1 MSTTNEASGMASKTF
16 EIDGLA
22 PQNCST
28 PTGMRDEIILIA
40 WLIVLMRV
48 QESSLVRCEWQ
59 YQGSPQELE
68 NGDAVRSLSPNDVM
82 IGLQSHTGQSAAILA
97 GTVPSITEEQQSA
110 LSSPASI
117 RLSTGPL
124 SLSSEDAKDEV
135 SQGDLLFIRQ
145 TLTFLR
151 NQLVHLELRR
161 DGGKLCIQP
170 LFSTDDVPAWT
181 ISRLMETLADTM
193 RTCILHPYSRIE
205 DGIRPAARDLDDLW
219 GWNHSLPPTLDYCM
233 HDVISEQARS
243 NPDKV
248 AIASWDGE
256 LTYGQVDKYSTITA
270 GRLVSK
276 GVKLHDFVPLCFE
289 KSRWTIVAVL
299 AVMKVGGTLVM
310 MDPSLP
316 LARLQNM
323 ATQVNATTMLSSRQ
337 QERFSKT
344 ILPDG
349 NLLIVEADSFS
360 SSSDLEAAVQLE
372 PVPPA
377 ALMYLIFTSGST
389 GTPKGVKI
397 SHRTYT
403 SSAIPRAQA
412 VGYTPNSRVLDF
424 ASYAFDVSIDS
435 MLLTLGNGG
444 CLCIPSDEDRMND
457 INNAIRKMQINY
469 AGITPS
475 LARILEPDV
484 IASLEALGLGG
495 EAAAAS
501 DVALWGQSARIVI
514 GYGPCECTIG
524 CTINSDTATGRPYI
538 SIGTGN
544 GAAMWIVDP
553 NDHEVLLPVGAVGEL
568 LVEGPI
574 VGQGYLND
582 PEKTAAAFIED
593 PAWLTKGH
601 KHYTGRRGRLYKTGD
616 LGKYDPDGS
625 GGIIFAG
632 RKDTQVKLR
641 GQRVELSEIESQLNA
656 RLPSDSTVIVEVI
669 KPTSSGGQ
677 PTLVAF
683 VTFQSLSG
691 TSQDEIKSVEL
702 PEDLRNKLSEANEGI
717 VKVLPR
723 YMIPT
728 TYIPV
733 NILPVLISGKT
744 DRKRLRQFG
753 IDVDLQN
760 LDRAAAP
767 PTESRELNDLE
778 LRLRQVWSTT
788 LKLDE
793 GIIGANDNFFVLGGD
808 SLAAMKMVSAC
819 REQGLEVTVT
829 DTFNN
834 PTLAAMASVVRTC
847 DSSTA
852 EEMPAFSMISRS
864 VEEAQAEAAEACGVE
879 PTAVEDIYPC
889 TATQESLFTFSLK
902 STKAYIAQRV
912 SRIPEQIDLE
922 AWKRAWEHVVATSPI
937 LRTRLAQL
945 KEPGLQQVV
954 LKEGVNWRAST
965 SLKRYLED
973 DLKERS
979 ELGQGLARY
988 AIVEDAQESQR
999 YMVWTVHHVLY
1010 DGWSEP
1016 TILQKISDYLQDDKS
1031 GPPAYMKDFVK
1042 FLVDTDAAKMK
1053 DFWRQELDGASGSQ
1067 FPRLPTRDYMPTPN
1081 GMVERIIP
1089 LKASD
1094 CSPFTKAT
1102 IVRGAWALVASQ
1114 YTGNDDV
1121 VFGET
1126 MTGRDIPLRGA
1137 ENIVGPMIATIPM
1150 RVRVRRNMSVEA
1162 YLQAVQQ
1169 GVLARIPYQHMGMQN
1184 IRKVSQDA
1192 QYACEAGTGLVI
1204 QPELEYDGDE
1214 LGFAKGDP
1222 VREALHF
1229 NPYPLML
1236 AFGIRNDGF
1245 RVCASFDRDLVAVAQ
1260 MERVLAQLEAACS
1273 EIVRDLSRSLNEV
1286 SSLPSGE
1293 LDQIWSWNKDAP
1305 LECDSSSDI
1314 IRASKNLKQGSVY
1327 PRAVIPW
1334 VCNPVNSALLS
1345 PIGSVGELWLE
1356 GNVLPGNDSI
1366 SPSWLL
1372 EGSSEHAGRSSPVK
1386 PTGDLVQLQADGS
1399 LLFVGRKD
1407 EFLSAQGH
1415 TVDAAELEAHAKA
1428 HLPQAC
1434 RAITAEFHHQMSTG
1448 TQQPTVGSVLFI
1460 EQPPFEDG
1468 ALTLLSEPKEL
1479 ICGAVSAQSC
1489 QTTICATVSTDL
1501 AAATKR
1507 LDKFIRDS
1515 LPSYMMPSAYII
1527 VDNIPLDSDGQVD
1540 RDCLNRLATS
1550 LSPEDLNQITN
1561 GLQQAWAS
1569 SANTAKLS
1577 GPAGI
1582 LRAAWSEVLRIPEQQ
1597 IDVDDNFFRLGGDSV
1612 LAMKLISNLR
1622 AQGHG
1627 LTVADIFQNMRL
1639 SDAARV
1645 LKVNHR
1651 PQAKAQSYKPFS
1663 TLTAPDTQRFVSQD
1677 VQPKL
1682 ANQSWT
1688 VQDVLPATEMQVLDI
1703 KATIRKPRT
1712 SVQYTMMMFEG
1723 GVDRQRLIEAYGKLV
1738 KTHDMLRTVFVQH
1751 ESEYYQVVLEDL
1763 EAPIALESV
1772 DATLGQGINELCLAD
1787 ADSDYSLGSP
1797 FLKASL
1803 VESKDGRTGLVVRLS
1818 HAQYDGVSLPRLLRD
1833 LETLYTGAQLADF
1846 VPFPAY
1852 VAAIQN
1858 ESNVQKAQK
1867 YWSTLLNGSSLSV
1880 LEGTSKSVLDR
1891 GLFLSK
1897 EVAVPNRPSE
1907 ITTSNLLTA
1916 AWALFLARSVHTLDV
1931 TFGAVSSG
1939 RNIDLANV
1947 EEVVGPCYN
1956 IIPVRVKLD
1965 PGCSYLS
1972 LLRSVQAQM
1981 AESTAYDT
1989 FGFGAIARSCG
2000 VSWGAGGGSS
2010 SSFDSIVHHQD
2021 FEDFDEMPFGDVSCK
2036 VDILNPHGDAAYPF
2050 KAVTFVKQGKLHVGV
2065 VGSEKDATR
2074 VEEILEMFAGV
2085 VEEVAAGGEKGV
2097 EMVFDQ

>member
-1 MSTTNEASGMASKTF
+1 MKKT
-16 EIDGLA
+16 
-22 PQNCST
+22 
-28 PTGMRDEIILIA
+28 
-40 WLIVLMRV
+40 
-48 QESSLVRCEWQ
+48 
-59 YQGSPQELE
+59 
-68 NGDAVRSLSPNDVM
+68 
-82 IGLQSHTGQSAAILA
+82 
-97 GTVPSITEEQQSA
+97 
-110 LSSPASI
+110 
-117 RLSTGPL
+117 
-124 SLSSEDAKDEV
+124 
-135 SQGDLLFIRQ
+135 LFRQ
-145 TLTFLR
+145 TDTDWYT
-151 NQLVHLELRR
+151 NQLVHLELRQV
-161 DGGKLCIQP
+161 GGKLCIQP
-170 LFSTDDVPAWT
+170 LFSTDDVPEWT
-181 ISRLMETLADTM
+181 ISRLMDTLADTM
-193 RTCILHPYSRIE
+193 RTCILSPHSSIGE
-205 DGIRPAARDLDDLW
+205 CIKPASRDLDDLW
-219 GWNHSLPPTLDYCM
+219 SWNYSLAPTLDYCM

-243 NPDKV
+243 SPDKV

-256 LTYGQVDKYSTITA
+256 LTYAEVDRYSTIVA

-299 AVMKVGGTLVM
+299 AVMKAGGTLVM

-323 ATQVNATTMLSSRQ
+323 AAQVNATTILSSHQ
-337 QERFSKT
+337 QEGFSKT

-349 NLLIVEADSFS
+349 NLLVVEADSFS
-360 SSSDLEAAVQLE
+360 PSSDLEATVQLA
-372 PVPPA
+372 PVSPT

-412 VGYTPNSRVLDF
+412 VGYTTKSRVLDF

-501 DVALWGQSARIVI
+501 DVALWGLSARIVI

-553 NDHEVLLPVGAVGEL
+553 NDHEILLPVGAVGEL

-582 PEKTAAAFIED
+582 PEKTAAAFIKD

-601 KHYTGRRGRLYKTGD
+601 KHYAGRRGRLYKTGD

-656 RLPSDSTVIVEVI
+656 RLPSDATVIAEVI

-677 PTLVAF
+677 PTLAAF

-691 TSQDEIKSVEL
+691 SSQDEIKSVEL
-702 PEDLRNKLSEANEGI
+702 PADLRDKLNEANEGI

-723 YMIPT
+723 YMVPT
-728 TYIPV
+728 AYIPV

-753 IDVDLQN
+753 STVDLQN
-760 LDRAAAP
+760 LDQASAP
-767 PTESRELNDLE
+767 PSESRDLNDLE
-778 LRLRQVWSTT
+778 LRLRQVWSAI
-788 LKLDE
+788 LNLDE
-793 GIIGANDNFFVLGGD
+793 SVIGANDNFFVLGGD

-819 REQGLEVTVT
+819 REHGLEVTVT

-847 DSSTA
+847 DSSVE
-852 EEMPAFSMISRS
+852 EEMPPFSMISRS
-864 VEEAQAEAAEACGVE
+864 VEDAQLEAAEACGVE

-912 SRIPEQIDLE
+912 SRIPEHIDLD
-922 AWKRAWEHVVATSPI
+922 AWKRAWELVVATSPI

-954 LKEGVNWRAST
+954 LKDGITWRVSKDLT
-965 SLKRYLED
+965 KYLED

-979 ELGQGLARY
+979 ELGQNLARY
-988 AIVEDAQESQR
+988 AIVEDAQENQR

-1016 TILQKISDYLQDDKS
+1016 IILQKIRDHLQGNKS
-1031 GPPAYMKDFVK
+1031 GPSAYMKDFVK
-1042 FLVDTDAAKMK
+1042 FLVDTDATKMK

-1114 YTGNDDV
+1114 YTGNGDV

-1150 RVRVRRNMSVEA
+1150 RVRVHRNMSVEA

-1204 QPELEYDGDE
+1204 QPEPEYDGDE

-1245 RVCASFDRDLVAVAQ
+1245 RVCASFDRDLVAIAQ

-1273 EIVRDLSRSLNEV
+1273 EIVRDLSRPLNEV

-1305 LECDSSSDI
+1305 LDYDSSSDI
-1314 IRASKNLKQGSVY
+1314 IRASRNLKQGSAY

-1334 VCNPVNSALLS
+1334 VCNPLNSALLS

-1356 GNVLPGNDSI
+1356 GSALPGI
-1366 SPSWLL
+1366 KLPSPTWLMV
-1372 EGSSEHAGRSSPVK
+1372 GGSEHAGRSTPVK
-1386 PTGDLVQLQADGS
+1386 STGDLVQLQADGS
-1399 LLFVGRKD
+1399 LTFVGRKD
-1407 EFLSAQGH
+1407 DFLSAQGH
-1415 TVDAAELEAHAKA
+1415 TVDAVELEAHAKT
-1428 HLPQAC
+1428 HLPKAC
-1434 RAITAEFHHQMSTG
+1434 RAIAAEFHHQPATN
-1448 TQQPTVGSVLFI
+1448 TQQPIVGSILFI
-1460 EQPPFEDG
+1460 EQPPFEDE
-1468 ALTLLSEPKEL
+1468 ALSLLPEPKEL
-1479 ICGAVSAQSC
+1479 ICGTVSPQSC
-1489 QTTICATVSTDL
+1489 QTTVCATISADL

-1515 LPSYMMPSAYII
+1515 LPSYMMPSAYVV
-1527 VDNIPLDSDGQVD
+1527 VDNIPLDYDGQVD

-1550 LSPEDLNQITN
+1550 LSSEDLKQITD
-1561 GLQQAWAS
+1561 GLQQAWTS

-1577 GPAGI
+1577 GSAGI
-1582 LRAAWSEVLRIPEQQ
+1582 LRAAWSEVLRVPEQQ

-1622 AQGHG
+1622 AQGHS

-1645 LKVNHR
+1645 LKVSSGT
-1651 PQAKAQSYKPFS
+1651 QAQAHSYKPFS
-1663 TLTAPDTQRFVSQD
+1663 TLTGQDTQHLVTRHL
-1677 VQPKL
+1677 QPKL
-1682 ANQSWT
+1682 VDQSWM
-1688 VQDVLPATEMQVLDI
+1688 VQDVLPATELQALDI

-1712 SVQYTMMMFEG
+1712 SVQYTMMFFDG
-1723 GVDRQRLIEAYGKLV
+1723 GVDRQRLIDAYEKLV
-1738 KTHDMLRTVFVQH
+1738 NTHDMLRTVFVQH
-1751 ESEYYQVVLEDL
+1751 GSEYYQVVLKNLD
-1763 EAPIALESV
+1763 APVSFEKVDGALEE
-1772 DATLGQGINELCLAD
+1772 GINDLCLAD
-1787 ADSDYSLGSP
+1787 ADSEYSLGSP

-1803 VESKDGRTGLVVRLS
+1803 VESIDGRTGLVVRLS

-1833 LETLYTGAQLADF
+1833 LETLYSGAQIADF
-1846 VPFPAY
+1846 VSFPAY
-1852 VAAIQN
+1852 VAAVRS
-1858 ESNVQKAQK
+1858 ESNVKNAQT

-1880 LEGTSKSVLDR
+1880 LNGTSKDVVDR

-1897 EVAVPNRPSE
+1897 EVKAANRPSE

-1916 AWALFLARSVHTLDV
+1916 AWALFLARELQSRDV

-1939 RNIDLANV
+1939 RNVDLADV

-1956 IIPVRVKLD
+1956 IIPVRVQLETTWTTLD
-1965 PGCSYLS
+1965 
-1972 LLRSVQAQM
+1972 LLRNVQAQM
-1981 AESTAYDT
+1981 AESTAYDYL
-1989 FGFGAIARSCG
+1989 GFSQIARECA
-2000 VSWGAGGGSS
+2000 SWAPGNDF
-2010 SSFDSIVHHQD
+2010 FDSIVHHQD
-2021 FEDFDEMPFGDVSCK
+2021 FEDFDSMPFADVTCK
-2036 VDILNPHGDAAYPF
+2036 VDILNPHGDAAHPF
-2050 KAVTFVKQGKLHVGV
+2050 KTVTFSKEGRLHVGV
-2065 VGSEKDATR
+2065 VGSEKDSTR
-2074 VEEILEMFAGV
+2074 VQAILEQFAAV
-2085 VEEVAAGGEKGV
+2085 VEEVAAGSEVSLRLKI
-2097 EMVFDQ
+2097 E

>member
-1 MSTTNEASGMASKTF
+1 
-16 EIDGLA
+16 
-22 PQNCST
+22 
-28 PTGMRDEIILIA
+28 
-40 WLIVLMRV
+40 
-48 QESSLVRCEWQ
+48 
-59 YQGSPQELE
+59 
-68 NGDAVRSLSPNDVM
+68 
-82 IGLQSHTGQSAAILA
+82 
-97 GTVPSITEEQQSA
+97 
-110 LSSPASI
+110 
-117 RLSTGPL
+117 
-124 SLSSEDAKDEV
+124 
-135 SQGDLLFIRQ
+135 
-145 TLTFLR
+145 
-151 NQLVHLELRR
+151 
-161 DGGKLCIQP
+161 
-170 LFSTDDVPAWT
+170 
-181 ISRLMETLADTM
+181 
-193 RTCILHPYSRIE
+193 
-205 DGIRPAARDLDDLW
+205 
-219 GWNHSLPPTLDYCM
+219 
-233 HDVISEQARS
+233 
-243 NPDKV
+243 
-248 AIASWDGE
+248 
-256 LTYGQVDKYSTITA
+256 
-270 GRLVSK
+270 
-276 GVKLHDFVPLCFE
+276 
-289 KSRWTIVAVL
+289 
-299 AVMKVGGTLVM
+299 
-310 MDPSLP
+310 
-316 LARLQNM
+316 
-323 ATQVNATTMLSSRQ
+323 
-337 QERFSKT
+337 
-344 ILPDG
+344 
-349 NLLIVEADSFS
+349 
-360 SSSDLEAAVQLE
+360 
-372 PVPPA
+372 
-377 ALMYLIFTSGST
+377 
-389 GTPKGVKI
+389 
-397 SHRTYT
+397 
-403 SSAIPRAQA
+403 
-412 VGYTPNSRVLDF
+412 
-424 ASYAFDVSIDS
+424 
-435 MLLTLGNGG
+435 
-444 CLCIPSDEDRMND
+444 
-457 INNAIRKMQINY
+457 
-469 AGITPS
+469 
-475 LARILEPDV
+475 
-484 IASLEALGLGG
+484 
-495 EAAAAS
+495 
-501 DVALWGQSARIVI
+501 
-514 GYGPCECTIG
+514 
-524 CTINSDTATGRPYI
+524 
-538 SIGTGN
+538 
-544 GAAMWIVDP
+544 MWIVDP
-553 NDHEVLLPVGAVGEL
+553 NDHEILLPVGAVGEL

-574 VGQGYLND
+574 VGQGYLDD

-601 KHYTGRRGRLYKTGD
+601 KNYAGRRGRLYKTGD

-702 PEDLRNKLSEANEGI
+702 PEDLRNKLNEANEGI

-760 LDRAAAP
+760 LDQASAP
-767 PTESRELNDLE
+767 PTESRDLNGLE
-778 LRLRQVWSTT
+778 LRLRQVWSAI

-793 GIIGANDNFFVLGGD
+793 SIIGANDNFFVLGGD

-819 REQGLEVTVT
+819 REHDLEVTVT

-834 PTLAAMASVVRTC
+834 PTLAAMASVARTC
-847 DSSTA
+847 DSSIV
-852 EEMPAFSMISRS
+852 EEMPAFSMINRS
-864 VEEAQAEAAEACGVE
+864 VEEAQAEAAEACGVD
-879 PTAVEDIYPC
+879 PTVVEDIYPC

-912 SRIPEQIDLE
+912 SRIPEHIDLE
-922 AWKRAWEHVVATSPI
+922 AWKSAWEHVVATSPI

-954 LKEGVNWRAST
+954 LREGITWRAAT
-965 SLKRYLED
+965 DLRRYLED

-979 ELGQGLARY
+979 ELGQSLARY

-1016 TILQKISDYLQDDKS
+1016 IILQKINDYLRDNRS
-1031 GPPAYMKDFVK
+1031 GPSAYMKDFVK
-1042 FLVDTDAAKMK
+1042 FLVGTDAAKMK

-1081 GMVERIIP
+1081 DMVERIIP

-1162 YLQAVQQ
+1162 YLQTVQQ

-1204 QPELEYDGDE
+1204 QPEPEYDGDE

-1260 MERVLAQLEAACS
+1260 MERVLTQLEAACS
-1273 EIVRDLSRSLNEV
+1273 AIVRDLSRPLNEV
-1286 SSLPSGE
+1286 SSLPSAE

-1305 LECDSSSDI
+1305 LESDSSSGL

-1334 VCNPVNSALLS
+1334 VCNPLNPALLS

-1356 GNVLPGNDSI
+1356 GNVLPGNSLT

-1372 EGSSEHAGRSSPVK
+1372 EGASEIPGRSSSVK
-1386 PTGDLVQLQADGS
+1386 PSGDLVQLQADGS
-1399 LLFVGRKD
+1399 LVFVGRKD

-1434 RAITAEFHHQMSTG
+1434 RAVTAEFHHQPPAS
-1448 TQQPTVGSVLFI
+1448 TQQPVGGSVLLI
-1460 EQPPFEDG
+1460 EQPPFEDE

-1479 ICGAVSAQSC
+1479 VCGAVGAQSC
-1489 QTTICATVSTDL
+1489 QTTICATVSAEL
-1501 AAATKR
+1501 ATATKR

-1527 VDNIPLDSDGQVD
+1527 VDNIPLNSDGQVD

-1550 LSPEDLNQITN
+1550 LSSEDLKQITN
-1561 GLQQAWAS
+1561 GLKQAWAR

-1577 GPAGI
+1577 RPAGI

-1645 LKVNHR
+1645 LKVNHG

-1663 TLTAPDTQRFVSQD
+1663 TLTGQDTQRFLIQD

-1682 ANQSWT
+1682 ADQSWM
-1688 VQDVLPATEMQVLDI
+1688 VQDVLPATELQALDI

-1712 SVQYTMMMFEG
+1712 SVQYTMMLFDD
-1723 GVDRQRLIEAYGKLV
+1723 GVDRQRLTEAYGKLV
-1738 KTHDMLRTVFVQH
+1738 RTHDILRTVFVQH
-1751 ESEYYQVVLEDL
+1751 KSEYYQVVLKDL
-1763 EAPIALESV
+1763 EAPVARESV
-1772 DATLGQGINELCLAD
+1772 DATLEQGVNDLCLAD
-1787 ADSDYSLGSP
+1787 AESDYSLGSP

-1803 VESKDGRTGLVVRLS
+1803 VESKDGRIGLVVRLS

-1833 LETLYTGAQLADF
+1833 LETLYMGAQLADF

-1852 VAAIQN
+1852 V
-1858 ESNVQKAQK
+1858 
-1867 YWSTLLNGSSLSV
+1867 T
-1880 LEGTSKSVLDR
+1880 TRTR
-1891 GLFLSK
+1891 G
-1897 EVAVPNRPSE
+1897 
-1907 ITTSNLLTA
+1907 
-1916 AWALFLARSVHTLDV
+1916 
-1931 TFGAVSSG
+1931 
-1939 RNIDLANV
+1939 
-1947 EEVVGPCYN
+1947 
-1956 IIPVRVKLD
+1956 
-1965 PGCSYLS
+1965 
-1972 LLRSVQAQM
+1972 
-1981 AESTAYDT
+1981 
-1989 FGFGAIARSCG
+1989 
-2000 VSWGAGGGSS
+2000 
-2010 SSFDSIVHHQD
+2010 
-2021 FEDFDEMPFGDVSCK
+2021 
-2036 VDILNPHGDAAYPF
+2036 
-2050 KAVTFVKQGKLHVGV
+2050 
-2065 VGSEKDATR
+2065 
-2074 VEEILEMFAGV
+2074 
-2085 VEEVAAGGEKGV
+2085 
-2097 EMVFDQ
+2097 

>member
-1 MSTTNEASGMASKTF
+1 
-16 EIDGLA
+16 
-22 PQNCST
+22 
-28 PTGMRDEIILIA
+28 
-40 WLIVLMRV
+40 
-48 QESSLVRCEWQ
+48 
-59 YQGSPQELE
+59 
-68 NGDAVRSLSPNDVM
+68 
-82 IGLQSHTGQSAAILA
+82 
-97 GTVPSITEEQQSA
+97 
-110 LSSPASI
+110 
-117 RLSTGPL
+117 
-124 SLSSEDAKDEV
+124 
-135 SQGDLLFIRQ
+135 
-145 TLTFLR
+145 
-151 NQLVHLELRR
+151 
-161 DGGKLCIQP
+161 
-170 LFSTDDVPAWT
+170 
-181 ISRLMETLADTM
+181 
-193 RTCILHPYSRIE
+193 
-205 DGIRPAARDLDDLW
+205 
-219 GWNHSLPPTLDYCM
+219 
-233 HDVISEQARS
+233 
-243 NPDKV
+243 
-248 AIASWDGE
+248 
-256 LTYGQVDKYSTITA
+256 
-270 GRLVSK
+270 
-276 GVKLHDFVPLCFE
+276 
-289 KSRWTIVAVL
+289 
-299 AVMKVGGTLVM
+299 
-310 MDPSLP
+310 
-316 LARLQNM
+316 
-323 ATQVNATTMLSSRQ
+323 
-337 QERFSKT
+337 
-344 ILPDG
+344 
-349 NLLIVEADSFS
+349 
-360 SSSDLEAAVQLE
+360 
-372 PVPPA
+372 
-377 ALMYLIFTSGST
+377 
-389 GTPKGVKI
+389 
-397 SHRTYT
+397 
-403 SSAIPRAQA
+403 
-412 VGYTPNSRVLDF
+412 
-424 ASYAFDVSIDS
+424 
-435 MLLTLGNGG
+435 
-444 CLCIPSDEDRMND
+444 
-457 INNAIRKMQINY
+457 
-469 AGITPS
+469 
-475 LARILEPDV
+475 
-484 IASLEALGLGG
+484 
-495 EAAAAS
+495 
-501 DVALWGQSARIVI
+501 
-514 GYGPCECTIG
+514 
-524 CTINSDTATGRPYI
+524 
-538 SIGTGN
+538 
-544 GAAMWIVDP
+544 MWIVDP
-553 NDHEVLLPVGAVGEL
+553 NDHEILLPVGAVGEL

-601 KHYTGRRGRLYKTGD
+601 KQYPGRRGRLYKTGD

-683 VTFQSLSG
+683 VTFQALSG

-702 PEDLRNKLSEANEGI
+702 PEDLRSKLNEANEGI

-723 YMIPT
+723 YMVPT
-728 TYIPV
+728 AYIPV

-753 IDVDLQN
+753 ITVDLQN
-760 LDRAAAP
+760 LDQASAP
-767 PTESRELNDLE
+767 ASESRDLNDLE
-778 LRLRQVWSTT
+778 LRLRQVWSAI

-793 GIIGANDNFFVLGGD
+793 SIIGASDNFFVLGGD

-819 REQGLEVTVT
+819 REHGLEVTVT

-834 PTLAAMASVVRTC
+834 PTLAGMASVIRTC
-847 DSSTA
+847 DSSAA

-879 PTAVEDIYPC
+879 PAAVEDIYPC

-912 SRIPEQIDLE
+912 SRIPEHIDVE
-922 AWKRAWEHVVATSPI
+922 AWKRAWEHIVATSPI

-954 LKEGVNWRAST
+954 LKEGITWRSST
-965 SLKRYLED
+965 DLKRYLED

-1016 TILQKISDYLQDDKS
+1016 IILQKISDYMQGDKS
-1031 GPPAYMKDFVK
+1031 GPSAYMKDFVK
-1042 FLVDTDAAKMK
+1042 FLVDTDATKMK
-1053 DFWRQELDGASGSQ
+1053 EFWHQELDGASGSQ

-1150 RVRVRRNMSVEA
+1150 RVRVHRNMSVKA

-1204 QPELEYDGDE
+1204 QPEPEYDGDE
-1214 LGFAKGDP
+1214 LGFAKGDA

-1245 RVCASFDRDLVAVAQ
+1245 RVCASFDKDLVAVTQ

-1286 SSLPSGE
+1286 SSLPSDE

-1305 LECDSSSDI
+1305 LECDSSSDL

-1334 VCNPVNSALLS
+1334 VCNPLNSALLS

-1356 GNVLPGNDSI
+1356 GNLLSGSNLAT
-1366 SPSWLL
+1366 PSWLL
-1372 EGSSEHAGRSSPVK
+1372 EGSSKYPGRSSSVK
-1386 PTGDLVQLQADGS
+1386 PTGDLVQLQADGN
-1399 LLFVGRKD
+1399 LLFVGRKE

-1415 TVDAAELEAHAKA
+1415 TVDAAELEEHAKA
-1428 HLPQAC
+1428 HLPQIC
-1434 RAITAEFHHQMSTG
+1434 RAITAEFHHQPSTSN
-1448 TQQPTVGSVLFI
+1448 QQATVGSILFI
-1460 EQPPFEDG
+1460 EQPPFEDEG
-1468 ALTLLSEPKEL
+1468 LSLLPEPKEL
-1479 ICGAVSAQSC
+1479 TCGAVSAQSC
-1489 QTTICATVSTDL
+1489 QTTICATVSVDL

-1515 LPSYMMPSAYII
+1515 LPSYMMPSAYVV

-1550 LSPEDLNQITN
+1550 LSTEDLKQIIN
-1561 GLQQAWAS
+1561 GLQQAWTR
-1569 SANTAKLS
+1569 SANTTKLS

-1582 LRAAWSEVLRIPEQQ
+1582 LRAAWSQVLRIPEQQ

-1645 LKVNHR
+1645 LKVNSG
-1651 PQAKAQSYKPFS
+1651 PQAKAQSYTPFS
-1663 TLTAPDTQRFVSQD
+1663 TLTGPDTQRFVAHD
-1677 VQPKL
+1677 LQPKL
-1682 ANQSWT
+1682 ADQSWT
-1688 VQDVLPATEMQVLDI
+1688 VQDVLPATELQVLDI
-1703 KATIRKPRT
+1703 RATISKPRT
-1712 SVQYTMMMFEG
+1712 SVQYTMMLFDG
-1723 GVDRQRLIEAYGKLV
+1723 GVDKQRLIEAFGKLV
-1738 KTHDMLRTVFVQH
+1738 KTHDILRTVFVQH
-1751 ESEYYQVVLEDL
+1751 GSEYYQVVLKDL
-1763 EAPIALESV
+1763 ESPISFESV
-1772 DATLGQGINELCLAD
+1772 DTTLEQGINDLCLAD

-1833 LETLYTGAQLADF
+1833 LETLYTGAQLEDF

-1858 ESNVQKAQK
+1858 ESNVKKAQK
-1867 YWSTLLNGSSLSV
+1867 YWSSLLSGSSLSV
-1880 LEGTSKSVLDR
+1880 LEGTSKSALDR

-1897 EVAVPNRPSE
+1897 QVPAPNRPSE

-1916 AWALFLARSVHTLDV
+1916 AWALLLARSLHTHDV

-1939 RNIDLANV
+1939 RNVDLANV
-1947 EEVVGPCYN
+1947 EEVVGSCYN
-1956 IIPVRVKLD
+1956 IIPVRVQLQTAWTAMD
-1965 PGCSYLS
+1965 
-1972 LLRSVQAQM
+1972 LLRNVQAQM
-1981 AESTAYDT
+1981 AESTAYDYL
-1989 FGFGAIARSCG
+1989 GFSAIAKTCG
-2000 VSWGAGGGSS
+2000 VSWAPGSD
-2010 SSFDSIVHHQD
+2010 SFDSIVHHQD

-2050 KAVTFVKQGKLHVGV
+2050 KAVTFVKEGELHVGV
-2065 VGSEKDATR
+2065 VGSEKDKAR
-2074 VEEILEMFAGV
+2074 VEEILHMFAGV
-2085 VEEVAAGGEKGV
+2085 VEEVAAGGEMGL
-2097 EMVFDQ
+2097 ELGFE